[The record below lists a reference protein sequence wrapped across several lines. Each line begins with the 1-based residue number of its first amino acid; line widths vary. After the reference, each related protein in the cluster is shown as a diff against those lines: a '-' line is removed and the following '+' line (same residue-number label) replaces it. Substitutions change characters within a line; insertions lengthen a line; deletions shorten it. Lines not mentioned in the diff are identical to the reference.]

1 MDQNSNLFQTNDAGH
16 QYDKCSY
23 WLSEEICNLVDDLP
37 TLDGK
42 LSAETK
48 CVLLYIV
55 GYVIRKDEQ
64 REDTYYFCE
73 NFGSY
78 LDELNRGGLSKPGDT
93 VVEWVFCSHIVFT
106 VVVEQVCRISLANVL
121 LNISELYNFNME
133 RKHAFILSNILFK
146 NHCNFNNPRSK
157 TKNFEAKLLS
167 LFLHWLFAGV
177 LGLAC
182 WFLL

>member
-16 QYDKCSY
+16 QCDDGSY

-37 TLDGK
+37 TLEGK

-48 CVLLYIV
+48 SVLLYIA

-78 LDELNRGGLSKPGDT
+78 LDELNRGGGGGAIY
-93 VVEWVFCSHIVFT
+93 C
-106 VVVEQVCRISLANVL
+106 
-121 LNISELYNFNME
+121 
-133 RKHAFILSNILFK
+133 
-146 NHCNFNNPRSK
+146 
-157 TKNFEAKLLS
+157 
-167 LFLHWLFAGV
+167 
-177 LGLAC
+177 
-182 WFLL
+182 